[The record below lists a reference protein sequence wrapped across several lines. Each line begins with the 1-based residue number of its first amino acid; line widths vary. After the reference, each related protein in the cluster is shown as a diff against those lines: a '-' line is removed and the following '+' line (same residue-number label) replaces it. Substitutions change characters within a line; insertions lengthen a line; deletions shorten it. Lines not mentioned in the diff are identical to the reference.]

1 MCNGNIIGNR
11 GGVVY
16 TTATLTTAGSS
27 SANAVY
33 TLPNHTFRFLGPA
46 GLIVVTIPTASGT
59 VTGVTIS
66 VNNQSLTLTDNTGA
80 AVTSLVV
87 GEHLWT
93 FNKTSNTIKALT

>member
-80 AVTSLVV
+80 AITSLVA

-93 FNKTSNTIKALT
+93 FNKASNTIKTLT

>member
-1 MCNGNIIGNR
+1 MNNIIGNR

-16 TTATLTTAGSS
+16 TTATLTTTGSS

-46 GLIVVTIPTASGT
+46 GLMVVTISTASGT
-59 VTGVTIS
+59 VTGITIS
-66 VNNQSLTLTDNTGA
+66 VNNQTLTLTDNTGTA
-80 AVTSLVV
+80 ITNLTV

-93 FNKTSNTIKALT
+93 FNKTTNTIKALT